1 MEVQTRKVTR
11 HLNQLH
17 NVLAR
22 VFPELTAIVR
32 ELGCRSVLAL
42 LRKYPVPEKI
52 ARALLASIEATYDEG
67 GARTVSDTRKS
78 EHGKPHK
85 YGDDAAARSL
95 TIR

>member
-1 MEVQTRKVTR
+1 MADSEEHCVVYQR
-11 HLNQLH
+11 
-17 NVLAR
+17 
-22 VFPELTAIVR
+22 AIDHCHEYQFKGLWSRLKQPCDVW
-32 ELGCRSVLAL
+32 
-42 LRKYPVPEKI
+42 
-52 ARALLASIEATYDEG
+52 EATYDEG